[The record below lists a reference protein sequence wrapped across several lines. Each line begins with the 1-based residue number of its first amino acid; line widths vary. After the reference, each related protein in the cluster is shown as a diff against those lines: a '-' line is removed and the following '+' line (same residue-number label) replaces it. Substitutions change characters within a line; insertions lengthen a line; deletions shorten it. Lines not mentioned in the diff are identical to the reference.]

1 MDLLFTL
8 IFLILF
14 CHCLMM
20 LYLILDILDVKKD
33 IVQKAKIEY
42 RKLITNV
49 SNQLKNDRI

>member
-49 SNQLKNDRI
+49 ANQLKK